1 LHGSKN
7 KTFEPMDLWQFAIR
21 IGAALL
27 AGLLIGI
34 EREIRNKNAGLKTNA
49 LVALGASVFVIAS
62 LHFAERSS
70 VDVTRV
76 LGQVVTGIGFIG
88 AGVIL
93 HTGTNVRGLTT
104 AATVWCSAGA
114 GCLAAIGLYEEL
126 AVLTVLILIVNIFFT
141 YLDDFIN
148 KRMKNDPEEHTED

>member
-1 LHGSKN
+1 
-7 KTFEPMDLWQFAIR
+7 MDLLDFGLR

-34 EREIRNKNAGLKTNA
+34 ERELRNKNAGLKTNA
-49 LVALGASVFVIAS
+49 LVSLGAAVFVFIS
-62 LHFAERSS
+62 LHFRNESN
-70 VDVTRV
+70 VDITRV

-93 HTGTNVRGLTT
+93 HKGSTVRGLTT

-114 GCLAAIGLYEEL
+114 GCLAAVGLFKEL
-126 AVLTVLILIVNIFFT
+126 MILTAVILFVNVFFGE
-141 YLDDFIN
+141 LDNYIN
-148 KRMKNDPEEHTED
+148 RKMDRDPEKKTED

>member
-1 LHGSKN
+1 
-7 KTFEPMDLWQFAIR
+7 MDLWQFGLR

-49 LVALGASVFVIAS
+49 LVALGASVFVIIS
-62 LHFAERSS
+62 LTFRGEGS
-70 VDVTRV
+70 VDITRV

-93 HTGTNVRGLTT
+93 HTGTTVRGLTT

-114 GCLAAIGLYEEL
+114 GCLAAVGMYEEL
-126 AVLTVLILIVNIFFT
+126 AVLTVVILFVNVVFGA
-141 YLDDFIN
+141 LDNYIDR
-148 KRMKNDPEEHTED
+148 KMRNDPDDRDEG